1 MKTKKLPKKVH
12 VAWEDAVT
20 GEPYLIAQETEL
32 DLVDVGDTR
41 TVGIYQLVETVTLS
55 AKVEIARNKR
65 RAQT

>member
-1 MKTKKLPKKVH
+1 MKKKLPKKVY

-55 AKVEIARNKR
+55 AKVEITRNKR

>member
-1 MKTKKLPKKVH
+1 MKTKKLPKKVY

-20 GEPYLIAQETEL
+20 EGPYLIAEETERG
-32 DLVDVGDTR
+32 LVEVGDTR